1 MSPLSNVLLSN
12 DHLSDDDILALSSA
26 HHSLRVAIIFLIVVV
41 IIFVIMQLIKLAC
54 QIMAIRRK
62 ADKPFD
68 SKIPEI
74 KVHSKPQ
81 RRKRLKHS
89 LPSKEMKI
97 QLSLTNEQ
105 DERDIASDDREI
117 YATKTAIKKTE
128 FSPQNKIK
136 NVTEANVIM
145 MHDQMQHS
153 SDELETTD
161 IKDSLTLTDSKS
173 QTLSTPTIM
182 QKSSSTFPTL
192 KAQDSLMTVNKQTC
206 LQPAHS
212 AEQLNSETGMKDKQ
226 STILEGAK
234 ADDSLMIVN
243 EQKPLQPADS
253 AERSNAKNL
262 VAKAEKANINQQKE
276 IEL

>member
-1 MSPLSNVLLSN
+1 
-12 DHLSDDDILALSSA
+12 
-26 HHSLRVAIIFLIVVV
+26 
-41 IIFVIMQLIKLAC
+41 
-54 QIMAIRRK
+54 
-62 ADKPFD
+62 
-68 SKIPEI
+68 
-74 KVHSKPQ
+74 
-81 RRKRLKHS
+81 
-89 LPSKEMKI
+89 
-97 QLSLTNEQ
+97 
-105 DERDIASDDREI
+105 
-117 YATKTAIKKTE
+117 
-128 FSPQNKIK
+128 
-136 NVTEANVIM
+136 
-145 MHDQMQHS
+145 
-153 SDELETTD
+153 
-161 IKDSLTLTDSKS
+161 
-173 QTLSTPTIM
+173 M